1 LIINGSK
8 PENWGRTHSCLI
20 KSIARSRTWIAG
32 PVSETRRKY
41 VLVGSGP
48 ASLRATVSETGPAIH
63 VRNETLRQNATQPL
77 RSSRWNISLWDSS
90 GSHRGFPYFSSI
102 SRRLHCSMTLAVTPP
117 WVSAGAQTG
126 SPNLYDRIRVP
137 PLPSFSSQA
146 QGLR

>member
-1 LIINGSK
+1 MITNGSK
-8 PENWGRTHSCLI
+8 LENWGRIHCCPI
-20 KSIARSRTWIAG
+20 KSIPRSGTWIARL
-32 PVSETRRKY
+32 VSETVARRDA
-41 VLVGSGP
+41 GP
-48 ASLRATVSETGPAIH
+48 EPTGTYLRRVSETSLAIH
-63 VRNETLRQNATQPL
+63 VRSEILRQNPTQAL

-90 GSHRGFPYFSSI
+90 GSNRGFPYFSSI

-137 PLPSFSSQA
+137 PSPSFSSQA